1 MAYQQYD
8 LSMVNDRNNL
18 ELNEYF
24 MGPQD
29 ETAPLHYL
37 NILRVLAS
45 FAVVVTHVSAIV
57 LYTATPLTS
66 LAWWVANLGESVS
79 RWCIPVFIMISGAI
93 LLDPGREYPPIC
105 FYRKRIK
112 RIFFPLVFW
121 TLFYFGIRSTSGE
134 LTMTDIVRDVLRG
147 EPYYH
152 LWYLYMIPGL
162 YLFTPFLRTY
172 VRYSSNKERI
182 FLIVMTF
189 ILANCY
195 FLINQKFFGNQNS
208 IFTVFFPYL
217 AYYLCGYQL
226 RLIGPRTISLQ
237 YLLAAV
243 MACVL
248 FIAMGT
254 GVSVKIFGMRKGLF
268 LYNFLCPP
276 VIAMSVAVFL
286 TMYRL
291 AYSQMLS
298 RSAMVQFVEHFAQT
312 SFGIYLLHVAILR
325 LLRQV
330 IEQYNI
336 NNYSVFSVPLLAI
349 LVFLLS
355 YIVVSI
361 VIRIPFLRRVVA

>member
-1 MAYQQYD
+1 MA
-8 LSMVNDRNNL
+8 NNRNNL

-24 MGPQD
+24 SGPQE

-45 FAVVVTHVSAIV
+45 FAVVVTHVSASV
-57 LYTATPLTS
+57 LFTATPLTS

-79 RWCIPVFIMISGAI
+79 RWCIPVFIMISGAL
-93 LLDPGREYPPIC
+93 LLDPSREYPMVC
-105 FYRKRIK
+105 FYKKRVK

-121 TLFYFGIRSTSGE
+121 TFFYFAIRSGSGW
-134 LTMTDIVRDVLRG
+134 LTITEMIQDILRG

-172 VRYSSNKERI
+172 VKYSSNKERI
-182 FLIVMTF
+182 VLIIMTF

-195 FLINQKFFGNQNS
+195 LLINQKYFGNQHS
-208 IFTVFFPYL
+208 VFTVFPPYL

-226 RLIGPRTISLQ
+226 RLMGPRKIKLH
-237 YLLAAV
+237 YLVATV
-243 MACVL
+243 MVFVL

-254 GVSVKIFGMRKGLF
+254 GISVKIFGMQKGLF

-276 VIAMSVAVFL
+276 VIVMSVAVFL

-291 AYSQMLS
+291 AYSQILS
-298 RSAMVQFVEHFAQT
+298 RSAMIQFVERFAQT
-312 SFGIYLLHVAILR
+312 SFGIYLLHAAIIHVMTK
-325 LLRQV
+325 V
-330 IEQYNI
+330 IEQSDI
-336 NNYSVFSVPLLAI
+336 NHYSLFSVPTLAI

-355 YIVVSI
+355 YVVVSI